1 MIRAHSHSHYLPFA
15 LLALAAC
22 GNSPPPPAAEPAASA
37 AATAAPAPTQAAAPA
52 GPDKAAIEQC
62 FATANVGHAKFS
74 GEAAKVTLKH
84 VLVKYKDA
92 KKADASIT
100 RSRGEACLRA
110 IEARDKLVK
119 GAEWDQVVKE
129 FSDEAGAAT
138 RGGSMGTVE
147 RKDLVKKF
155 ADAAFDLKA
164 NEVSNVVE
172 SEFGFHIIFRT
183 E

>member
-1 MIRAHSHSHYLPFA
+1 MSPRIFSLA

-22 GNSPPPPAAEPAASA
+22 GGNQPEPAAPAASA
-37 AATAAPAPTQAAAPA
+37 EPTAAPAAAQTAAPAPAAA
-52 GPDKAAIEQC
+52 GPDKAAADQC

-74 GEAAKVTLKH
+74 GEPPKISVKQ

-92 KKADASIT
+92 KKADGNIT
-100 RSRGEACLRA
+100 RSRAEACLRA
-110 IEARDKLVK
+110 MAARDKLVK
-119 GAEWDQVVKE
+119 GTDWDEVVKE
-129 FSDEAGAAT
+129 FSDEAGATT
-138 RGGSMGTVE
+138 RGGSLGAVE
-147 RKDLVKKF
+147 RKDLAKRF

-172 SEFGFHIIFRT
+172 TEFGFHIIFRS